1 MSETLEGEIRSV
13 IYRNDESGYAVVR
26 VEDTGGTLVTA
37 VGCLPHIAPGETLTA
52 QGRWTSHPSHGEQF
66 SVHKVRRRLPDT
78 REAVLAYLSG
88 GVIRGVGKATALL
101 IVEEFGAEALQVLER
116 DPGQLARVKGLS
128 ASRAKQISESF
139 ARQIGIRKLMEL
151 LAGHGIQPQTALRLT
166 QAYGPAA
173 LHRITENPYLMI
185 EPEFGVEFPLA
196 DAMAL
201 SGGMEY
207 DDLRRRQAALLYQ
220 LYFNMEVGHT
230 YLPHKKLLDSTAQLL
245 GEEYPAV
252 LAPALEGLL
261 SKRRVM
267 CEDGTPEASS
277 RCYLHELYAA
287 ETAVA
292 AFFRQKI
299 AQQPAAAAPPELTG
313 LLAEIEAGSGMTYA
327 PDQRKAVLLAAQSG
341 AMLLT
346 GGPGTGKTTIVK
358 AMLSL
363 FARRQWRFALA
374 APTGRAAKRLGEVTG
389 EAASTIHRLLEFGP
403 DPDTGR
409 MRFMRDAR
417 RPLEADVVVV
427 DETSM
432 VDILLLHSLVIAL
445 KPETRLI
452 LVGDPDQLPPV
463 GPGQAFEDCVSSEA
477 IPAVRLTEIFRQ
489 GRESGIVMGAHSVNR
504 GEMPALKNDYKD
516 FFFLRRG
523 DAAETVATVVE
534 LCAERLP
541 RNLGLEP
548 SQIQVLTPTRKGACG
563 TAALNTVLQAAL
575 NPPGEDKPEKRV
587 GDTVF
592 RLGDRVMQIRN
603 NYNLVRYDAQDG
615 DGREEAGVGVFNGEI
630 GEIAKVDLRAS
641 LLVVR
646 FDEHWVDY
654 PFEALTELEPAYALT
669 VHKAQGS
676 EYAAVVLASMR
687 GPAPLM
693 TRRVLYTAMT
703 RARDWLIAVGDASVV
718 AEMTRNNRT
727 SRRYSALCERIT
739 L

>member
-26 VEDTGGTLVTA
+26 VEDTDGTLATA
-37 VGCLPHIAPGETLTA
+37 VGCLPHIAPGETLIA

-66 SVHKVRRRLPDT
+66 SVHRVQRRLPDT
-78 REAVLAYLSG
+78 REAVLAYLSSG
-88 GVIRGVGKATALL
+88 IIRGVGKATALL
-101 IVEEFGAEALQVLER
+101 IVNEFGAEALQTLER
-116 DPGQLARVKGLS
+116 DPGQLSKVKGLP
-128 ASRAKQISESF
+128 ASRAKQIAESF
-139 ARQIGIRKLMEL
+139 ARQTGIRKLMEL
-151 LAGHGIQPQTALRLT
+151 LAGHGIQPQAALRLT
-166 QAYGPAA
+166 QAYGPTA
-173 LHRITENPYLMI
+173 LRMITDNPYMMA
-185 EPEFGVEFPLA
+185 EPDIGVEFPLA

-201 SGGMEY
+201 SEGMGY
-207 DDLRRRQAALLYQ
+207 DDLRRRQAAILYQ

-230 YLPHKKLLDSTAQLL
+230 YLPYKKLLDSTAQLL

-261 SKRRVM
+261 GGRVV
-267 CEDGTPEASS
+267 CEDPTPESSS
-277 RCYLHELYAA
+277 RCYLHELYTA

-292 AFFRQKI
+292 AFFRGKI
-299 AQQPAAAAPPELTG
+299 NNGPVTASPELSG
-313 LLAEIEAGSGMTYA
+313 LLEEIEAESGMTYA

-363 FARRQWRFALA
+363 FARRRLRVALA
-374 APTGRAAKRLGEVTG
+374 APTGRAAKRLSEVTG
-389 EAASTIHRLLEFGP
+389 EGASTIHRLLEFGP

-409 MRFMRDAR
+409 LRFMRDAR
-417 RPLEADVVVV
+417 RPLDADVVVV

-432 VDILLLHSLVIAL
+432 VDILLLHSLVSAL
-445 KPETRLI
+445 KPETHLI

-463 GPGQAFEDCVSSEA
+463 GPGQALEDCIASGLVA
-477 IPAVRLTEIFRQ
+477 AVRLTEIFRQ

-504 GEMPALKNDYKD
+504 GQMPPLSNETKD
-516 FFFLRRG
+516 FFFMRRG
-523 DAAETVATVVE
+523 DAAAAVATVVE

-541 RNLGLEP
+541 RNLGLSP
-548 SQIQVLTPTRKGACG
+548 SQIQVLTPTRKGPCG
-563 TAALNTVLQAAL
+563 TAALNAVLQDAL
-575 NPPGEDKPEKRV
+575 NPPDEGKPEKRV
-587 GDTVF
+587 GDVVF

-603 NYNLVRYDAQDG
+603 NYNLIRYDRQDA
-615 DGREEAGVGVFNGEI
+615 DDREEAGVGVFNGEI
-630 GEIAKVDLRAS
+630 GEIAKVDLRNS
-641 LLVVR
+641 LLAVR

-654 PFEALTELEPAYALT
+654 PFEALTELELAYALT

-703 RARDWLIAVGDASVV
+703 RARDWLIAVGDASVI

-727 SRRYSALCERIT
+727 SRRYSALCERIS

>member
-26 VEDTGGTLVTA
+26 VEDTDGQTVTA
-37 VGCLPHIAPGETLTA
+37 VGCLPHIAPGETLIA

-66 SVHKVRRRLPDT
+66 SIHKLQRRLPDT
-78 REAVLAYLSG
+78 REAVFAYLSS

-101 IVEEFGAEALQVLER
+101 IVDAFGAEALQVLER
-116 DPGQLARVKGLS
+116 DPGQLSKVKGLS

-139 ARQIGIRKLMEL
+139 ARQTGIRKLMEL
-151 LAGHGIQPQTALRLT
+151 LAGHGIQPQAALRLT

-173 LHRITENPYLMI
+173 LRAVTDNPYVMI
-185 EPEFGVEFPLA
+185 DPEFGVEFPLA

-201 SGGMEY
+201 TEGMEY
-207 DDLRRRQAALLYQ
+207 DDLRRRQAAILYQ

-230 YLPHKKLLDSTAQLL
+230 YLPYKKLLDSTAQLL

-261 SKRRVM
+261 SKGRVV
-267 CEDGTPEASS
+267 CEDETPEAAS
-277 RCYLHELYAA
+277 RCYLHELYKA

-292 AFFRQKI
+292 AFFRKKL
-299 AQQPAAAAPPELTG
+299 AAAGPVQSSAELTE
-313 LLAEIEAGSGMTYA
+313 LLSEIETESGMTYA

-363 FARRQWRFALA
+363 FARQRQRFALA
-374 APTGRAAKRLGEVTG
+374 APTGRAAKRLSEVTG
-389 EAASTIHRLLEFGP
+389 QAASTLHRLLEFGP

-409 MRFMRDAR
+409 LRFLRDER
-417 RPLEADVVVV
+417 RPLDADVVVV

-432 VDILLLHSLVIAL
+432 VDILLFHSLVIAL

-463 GPGQAFEDCVSSEA
+463 GPGQAFEDCIASQA
-477 IPAVRLTEIFRQ
+477 IAAVRLTEIFRQ

-504 GEMPALKNDYKD
+504 GEIPALKNEYKD

-523 DAAETVATVVE
+523 DAAAAVATVVE

-548 SQIQVLTPTRKGACG
+548 SQIQVLTPTRKGSCG
-563 TAALNTVLQAAL
+563 TAALNSVLQAAL

-587 GDTVF
+587 GDAVF

-603 NYNLVRYDAQDG
+603 NYNLVRYDEKEGED
-615 DGREEAGVGVFNGEI
+615 REEAGVGVFNGEI
-630 GEIAKVDLRAS
+630 GEIAKVDVRSS
-641 LLVVR
+641 LLTVR

-654 PFEALTELEPAYALT
+654 PFEAMTELELAYALT

-676 EYAAVVLASMR
+676 EYTAVVLASMR
-687 GPAPLM
+687 GPSPLM

-703 RARDWLIAVGDASVV
+703 RARDWLIAVGDASVI
-718 AEMTRNNRT
+718 AEMVNNNRT
-727 SRRYSALCERIT
+727 SRRYSALRERIAG
-739 L
+739 